1 MTPDTPDITRHV
13 VRPEMGSF
21 ATNLYAANTLF
32 TMSLYERLGETMYSN
47 ALRTKDNTKSGNLWV
62 RAAGGHTRNG
72 MTDGHLTTRGNWGLV
87 QVGGDLVSWPTS
99 GSHRVY
105 LGLMAG
111 SAMERSRT
119 TSPTAGYSAKGK
131 LTGYS
136 VGIYGTWMNQKPEG
150 SAPYADT
157 WLLWSRFK
165 NTVSSGNY
173 TDTDTYHSKGF
184 TWSIEGGYT
193 FPLKDWRDDNGTDNA
208 VRLQLQVQMIR
219 MGVRDGAWTD
229 AIGSSVQGIGAGN
242 VRTRVGL
249 KLYHQFTNDA
259 KDRAWKPFIGLN
271 WYHDTK
277 AFGARIAG
285 VADHIDGSR
294 NFGEVKIG
302 VEGKVKKNWNVWGFA
317 GYQQGSEG
325 FRNLKALAGLKYLF

>member
-131 LTGYS
+131 PPATRL
-136 VGIYGTWMNQKPEG
+136 
-150 SAPYADT
+150 
-157 WLLWSRFK
+157 
-165 NTVSSGNY
+165 
-173 TDTDTYHSKGF
+173 GF
-184 TWSIEGGYT
+184 TAPG
-193 FPLKDWRDDNGTDNA
+193 
-208 VRLQLQVQMIR
+208 
-219 MGVRDGAWTD
+219 
-229 AIGSSVQGIGAGN
+229 
-242 VRTRVGL
+242 
-249 KLYHQFTNDA
+249 
-259 KDRAWKPFIGLN
+259 
-271 WYHDTK
+271 
-277 AFGARIAG
+277 
-285 VADHIDGSR
+285 
-294 NFGEVKIG
+294 
-302 VEGKVKKNWNVWGFA
+302 
-317 GYQQGSEG
+317 
-325 FRNLKALAGLKYLF
+325 